1 MRAPGVR
8 WAMRAPSLR
17 RARVATAKD
26 LAESRARRLRYPRL
40 CACAAICV
48 FVPAAAALLTA
59 VAHRRHVCATP
70 SGEINHNRTAVV
82 HCITDAFC
90 AARDPVFVRCTSV
103 DELIDVNQPAA
114 SVLAL
119 DDPQLSVAFGSSG
132 AFLAAAALL
141 VFGYAVQRRHIRG
154 RAYPRPPPSDEDG
167 PPPRGPRNQDLV
179 ETEDEDERAAEEE
192 RRRRLQARS
201 DAEEVEEL
209 LDSTRR
215 EQGEKRLAVVVVS
228 CAVVSCAISAV
239 ALYTLSYE

>member
-1 MRAPGVR
+1 MAARP
-8 WAMRAPSLR
+8 RAPSLR

-26 LAESRARRLRYPRL
+26 LAQSRSRRLRYPRL

-70 SGEINHNRTAVV
+70 SGELNHNRTAVV

-90 AARDPVFVRCTSV
+90 AARDPVFVHCTSV
-103 DELIDVNQPAA
+103 DELIDVEQPAA

-141 VFGYAVQRRHIRG
+141 VFGFAVQRRHI

-167 PPPRGPRNQDLV
+167 PPPRGPRTQDPA
-179 ETEDEDERAAEEE
+179 ETEQDDERAAEEE
-192 RRRRLQARS
+192 RQRRLQS

-209 LDSTRR
+209 LDTTRR
-215 EQGEKRLAVVVVS
+215 EQGEKRLAVAVVS
-228 CAVVSCAISAV
+228 CAVVSCAISAL
-239 ALYTLSYE
+239 ALSYTLS

>member
-1 MRAPGVR
+1 MAARP
-8 WAMRAPSLR
+8 RAPSLR

-26 LAESRARRLRYPRL
+26 LAQSRSRRLRYPRL

-70 SGEINHNRTAVV
+70 SGELNHNRTAVV
-82 HCITDAFC
+82 HCVTDAFC

-103 DELIDVNQPAA
+103 DELIDVEQPAA

-132 AFLAAAALL
+132 AFLVAAALL
-141 VFGYAVQRRHIRG
+141 VFGYVQRRHIRG

-167 PPPRGPRNQDLV
+167 PPPRGPRTQDPA
-179 ETEDEDERAAEEE
+179 ETEQDDERAAEEE
-192 RRRRLQARS
+192 RRRRLQAQS

-209 LDSTRR
+209 LDTTRR
-215 EQGEKRLAVVVVS
+215 EQGEKRLAVAVVS

-239 ALYTLSYE
+239 ALYTLS